1 MGNIVGFWTK
11 STWAAVALKPLF
23 GPFVEMWGPGILSFG
38 GISVKCFGFSIKC
51 CEVLVAGHTQAAH
64 TAGAVNGP

>member
-38 GISVKCFGFSIKC
+38 LPFRFVDLPKSWWWF
-51 CEVLVAGHTQAAH
+51 AH
-64 TAGAVNGP
+64 SSLR